1 MLLRRR
7 LEALRRS
14 RSADGASSPS
24 KRCSSLPRK
33 FSARREGAPQ
43 LQTRRA
49 EASNTSAAASNS
61 SPPTS
66 TSAVAPPPPPPPPP
80 PQHLP
85 ATYRRL
91 VARVPSPSFRSGAR
105 VEELPLLSPDSLLG
119 EGQVL
124 VRVAVAGVNG
134 GCETFRVR
142 AEPGTPF
149 AKEGS
154 SPASPSS
161 SSASLSSSS
170 SSPSSSPDPLVVPL
184 GAEGAGTVVAVGPG
198 VRPSQLAVGD
208 RVTVNGGAAFAEF
221 VVAGARGC
229 FRVPESSSS
238 SCSPSLS
245 PAAAVALSLSGLTA
259 AVALHATAKVRRGE
273 TVLVTAAAGGT
284 GHLAVQLAALAGCRV
299 VAVAGG
305 ERKARRLRRELSRL
319 DPANEAGHAVVDYK
333 SEEASRDLSGA
344 ISGALASSSGGQGG
358 RSEGGGGGRGGG
370 GKGEGFAV
378 GGGIDVC
385 YEGVGGAVR
394 NAVLRNLNAGARVL
408 CVGYMGSY
416 PHTENYRSRREG
428 GGSGSGEEEGA
439 GAAAAEAA
447 PAPATETVF
456 VSGPFDAEP
465 RGRAALPLEPDL
477 FWNRRVVSSLPG
489 DRTIFGDVWSG
500 AAGDPRVLARL
511 RRDLFAAALRGEIVP
526 WIDGEGEGEGEGG
539 NEDDRRSDAP
549 SFSGL
554 EAASDAVERLLS
566 GSSMGKVVLRVSEG
580 GAW

>member
-14 RSADGASSPS
+14 RSADGAPSPS

-49 EASNTSAAASNS
+49 EASNTSAAASDS

-66 TSAVAPPPPPPPPP
+66 TSAVAPPPPPPPP

-161 SSASLSSSS
+161 SSASPSSSSASLSSSS

-238 SCSPSLS
+238 SSSSSSSCS
-245 PAAAVALSLSGLTA
+245 
-259 AVALHATAKVRRGE
+259 
-273 TVLVTAAAGGT
+273 
-284 GHLAVQLAALAGCRV
+284 
-299 VAVAGG
+299 
-305 ERKARRLRRELSRL
+305 
-319 DPANEAGHAVVDYK
+319 Y
-333 SEEASRDLSGA
+333 
-344 ISGALASSSGGQGG
+344 LASSS
-358 RSEGGGGGRGGG
+358 SSSSSP
-370 GKGEGFAV
+370 
-378 GGGIDVC
+378 C
-385 YEGVGGAVR
+385 
-394 NAVLRNLNAGARVL
+394 
-408 CVGYMGSY
+408 
-416 PHTENYRSRREG
+416 
-428 GGSGSGEEEGA
+428 
-439 GAAAAEAA
+439 
-447 PAPATETVF
+447 
-456 VSGPFDAEP
+456 
-465 RGRAALPLEPDL
+465 PLSQQP
-477 FWNRRVVSSLPG
+477 
-489 DRTIFGDVWSG
+489 
-500 AAGDPRVLARL
+500 
-511 RRDLFAAALRGEIVP
+511 
-526 WIDGEGEGEGEGG
+526 
-539 NEDDRRSDAP
+539 
-549 SFSGL
+549 
-554 EAASDAVERLLS
+554 LLH
-566 GSSMGKVVLRVSEG
+566 
-580 GAW
+580 

>member
-1 MLLRRR
+1 M
-7 LEALRRS
+7 
-14 RSADGASSPS
+14 
-24 KRCSSLPRK
+24 
-33 FSARREGAPQ
+33 
-43 LQTRRA
+43 
-49 EASNTSAAASNS
+49 
-61 SPPTS
+61 
-66 TSAVAPPPPPPPPP
+66 
-80 PQHLP
+80 
-85 ATYRRL
+85 
-91 VARVPSPSFRSGAR
+91 
-105 VEELPLLSPDSLLG
+105 EELPLLPPDSLLG

-161 SSASLSSSS
+161 SSASPSSSS

-229 FRVPESSSS
+229 FRVPESSASSPPSS
-238 SCSPSLS
+238 SSSSSSPSLS